1 MNALLIERSVK
12 LLTKVFV
19 NVWMLFKKNA
29 INLELDLLNF
39 SSLLVVIHSHSKLV
53 VVVREIVRN
62 LECLSKAS
70 GVPTHLWLAIDVESD
85 HATP

>member
-39 SSLLVVIHSHSKLV
+39 FAVLVFVHFDCELVAIVSKI
-53 VVVREIVRN
+53 ERN
-62 LECLSKAS
+62 LEGFGEAFGL
-70 GVPTHLWLAIDVESD
+70 PTLLWLAIDVESD